1 MFLVPGCSARESL
14 SLQYDRR
21 PPQHLIEAAEQIDRT
36 RRPRERRFRLRI
48 GKVTLSRPVLL
59 DLMAQEMVR
68 SFHARGRIEERDLE
82 RIGIERSHI
91 RQLGKEAFRRACLD
105 EPRLAKIGEGEE

>member
-1 MFLVPGCSARESL
+1 MMLIPGCSARESL

-21 PPQHLIEAAEQIDRT
+21 PPQHLIEAAERIDLH
-36 RRPRERRFRLRI
+36 RRCRERQFQLRI
-48 GKVTLSRPVLL
+48 GKVRLSRQVLI

-82 RIGIERSHI
+82 RIGIGHGHI
-91 RQLGKEAFRRACLD
+91 AEFGMQAFRRACLE
-105 EPRLAKIGEGEE
+105 EPRLAQIGEVE